1 MKVVC
6 LLGSPRVRGNSEQ
19 LAEEIMIPL
28 QEKGAEI
35 KSYHLNKLTYK
46 GCQACMACKT
56 KQDTCILKDEL
67 TEVMNE
73 VKEAEVLILASPVY
87 YGDVTGQMKCFIDRT
102 FEYLVPDYI
111 TAEVP
116 SRLPVGK
123 RCAVVLVQGAPS
135 EAQFS
140 DVFPRYKGFLDWY
153 GFSEVHEVRACG
165 VHAKGSV
172 KENEE
177 VLKRAKT
184 VGKALAS
191 E

>member
-116 SRLPVGK
+116 CRLPTGK
-123 RCAVVLVQGAPS
+123 RCAIVLVQGAPS

-172 KENEE
+172 KENED

>member
-116 SRLPVGK
+116 CRLPAGK
-123 RCAVVLVQGAPS
+123 RCAIVLVQGAPN

-153 GFSEVHEVRACG
+153 GFSEVDEVRACG

-172 KENEE
+172 KENED